1 MSTHSHFV
9 NTMEHPNRTGSF
21 LLVLLLLLQTVALMP
36 AAANPTSGTVSTF
49 NGGQASPT
57 LTLTGGQIDTS
68 LGIEVPRNVTF
79 DSASFLVSARDEV
92 ATPGQVYIDIGQ
104 DGVKEWA
111 FEGPGYGDLGH
122 QNSFFN
128 GNASVDFH
136 STGMVSSPPIFL
148 PFGASIDTA
157 EVNASFAPDVNGG
170 LLPIGAVN
178 DYTSGDVDNDT
189 LPEVVV
195 LSSDSAT
202 TSFNAALMIVDW
214 TSNAGLNTSSWVQTC
229 AGSSEVATGDFN
241 GDGHDDLVAFAYGS
255 DLACVHIMNA
265 STGAIG
271 AAQGISLYSN
281 SISASVG
288 DFDLDGYADLVS
300 IHTGGTFA
308 LRTYNSKTSSF
319 AANLTQ
325 SVNMNNS
332 ANPTTL
338 VSMVSGHFAANSTVF
353 SVVVTD
359 LFGHSTPLGWING
372 SGISENPNHFD
383 GLESDII
390 AGDIDGDGDIDF
402 IGSNQMGYTVAQN
415 DGSQWNTTD
424 HLTTVQLNNASVFD
438 HDGDGLAS
446 LVVPFGGSS
455 DGSALTVEGNLT
467 AYALNSTA
475 VGASTSVVQPW
486 SIPTNVKAIDM
497 NGDGVV
503 EHIVAAGELSSGLFI
518 ASWQHVTMDID
529 DDGQDDL
536 GVEGYAGDAAYGMEP
551 LYILDPLGNMTSRL
565 SPLMNAL
572 PYNADGYGVR
582 LSSVNFAFTNTAD
595 GTFNLSS
602 MDIGYDADFI
612 VENNPFSAGN
622 LTNIINQQ
630 QTAGVGNF
638 VVTLPVNST
647 LSGVF
652 SVSGLVAQYSPG
664 APNISLPPTP
674 VVSVTELTSDRVQLE
689 WQDMIEFGD
698 DLIEFEVFR
707 AAPGVSFDLT
717 SPYTTS
723 GANTTVD
730 GDVEHGTSYVYGVRS
745 LHSYGVTS
753 NMSAPLTVTV
763 PFPAP
768 PAAVA
773 GFNFVD
779 TPGDEG
785 GSLDL
790 SWNISID
797 GAVEYGVYLETQAIE
812 AIDALQPIAT
822 IEHSTENQI
831 MVLSTVDEGLTI
843 IDGTDYY
850 AAVVA
855 FDEYGNATTSFS
867 ALGPVI
873 SLNNS
878 QRTAL
883 IEYDLSTSSTYE
895 DGGFGLS
902 ALDSLHLNITLT
914 ADGAPLEGELV
925 SLTIEAS
932 GVDVEL
938 SGTTDSSGVWQA
950 IEAEDLTE
958 LGGTFITFFDSASMT
973 IEYLGTTGSPTMQP
987 VGPAN
992 LALQGLGLLRADITT
1007 QGTQLNLDDEGVF
1020 DLEVNIVAELPTQNT
1035 YLEGLVYTWEQKD
1048 ASGNVTSTGDVE
1060 VKGGQIILSGT
1071 ANATDT
1077 LVLTSDA
1084 SKSWIVPSMNPL
1096 MFTFTGGPDT
1106 GSNQT
1111 TGGNGT
1117 NDTNTTQEPTF
1128 PDATLPGAVDCGT
1141 ATYPWIDDGTDAPIM
1156 CTITNP
1162 NPFDVFLG
1170 FSWKVTPTTPPPV
1183 TFEAPFGVG
1192 SAPII
1197 TISAEGS
1204 VQVEFSPVRNGPSD
1218 GLFPGIQGVGYVVFF
1233 SCSELGG
1240 TNQCDSMTTPTASTE
1255 GELQWTL
1262 GEAPEVDTP
1271 VDTDSDGTKGN
1282 APLIIGS
1289 IIGILALI
1297 AGGAGV
1303 ILLRK
1308 SDDEEDDWYA
1318 ESIDDV
1324 EPEII
1329 EKPTKPTSKS
1339 LDQLHNEGR
1348 SLDDIEGPKDHRP
1361 SLFDEFDNNTVESYD
1376 ETEVEDL
1383 EEALEDEETSEEGE
1397 DDDGISVD
1405 ENGTEWWEDEEGVWW
1420 YREEGWEDWAVWED

>member
-1 MSTHSHFV
+1 
-9 NTMEHPNRTGSF
+9 MEHPNRTGPF
-21 LLVLLLLLQTVALMP
+21 LLVLLLLFQTVALMP

-49 NGGQASPT
+49 DGGQASPT
-57 LTLTGGQIDTS
+57 LTLTGGQVDTS

-128 GNASVDFH
+128 GNTSVDFH
-136 STGMVSSPPIFL
+136 STGTVSSPPIFL

-157 EVNASFAPDVNGG
+157 EVNASFAPDVSGG

-202 TSFNAALMIVDW
+202 TGFNSALMIVDW
-214 TSNAGLNTSSWVQTC
+214 TPNAGLNTSLWVQTC

-255 DLACVHIMNA
+255 DLACLHIMNA
-265 STGAIG
+265 TTGAIG
-271 AAQGISLYSN
+271 SAQGISLYSN

-300 IHTGGTFA
+300 IHSGGTFA

-319 AANLTQ
+319 TANLTQ

-332 ANPTTL
+332 ASPTTL

-359 LFGHSTPLGWING
+359 LFGHSTPLGWLNG

-402 IGSNQMGYTVAQN
+402 IGRSQLGYTVAQN

-438 HDGDGLAS
+438 HDGDGIAS
-446 LVVPFGGSS
+446 LIVPLAGSS

-536 GVEGYAGDAAYGMEP
+536 GAEGYAGDAAYGMEP

-582 LSSVNFAFTNTAD
+582 LSSVSFAFSNTAD

-652 SVSGLVAQYSPG
+652 AVSGLVAQYSPG

-674 VVSVTELTSDRVQLE
+674 VVYVTELTSERVQLE
-689 WQDMIEFGD
+689 WQDMLDFGE

-707 AAPGVSFDLT
+707 TAPGVSFDLT

-730 GDVEHGTSYVYGVRS
+730 GDVEHGTTYVYGIRS

-753 NMSAPLTVTV
+753 NMSAPQSVTV

-768 PAAVA
+768 PAAVT
-773 GFNFVD
+773 GFIFTD

-812 AIDALQPIAT
+812 TIDALQPIAT
-822 IEHSTENQI
+822 IAHSTENPI
-831 MVLSTVDEGLTI
+831 MALSTAEEGLTI

-883 IEYDLSTSSTYE
+883 IEYDLSTSSTYA

-902 ALDSLHLNITLT
+902 ALDSLRLNITLT
-914 ADGAPLEGELV
+914 ADGVPLEGELV
-925 SLTIEAS
+925 SLSIEAS
-932 GVDVEL
+932 GVDVQL

-973 IEYLGTTGSPTMQP
+973 IEYLGTTGSATMQP

-992 LALQGLGLLRADITT
+992 LTIQGLGLLRADIST

-1020 DLEVNIVAELPTQNT
+1020 ELEVTIVAELPTQNT
-1035 YLEGLVYTWEQKD
+1035 YLEGLIYTWEQKD

-1084 SKSWIVPSMNPL
+1084 SKSWIIPSTNPL
-1096 MFTFTGGPDT
+1096 LFTFTGGPDT

-1111 TGGNGT
+1111 TEGNGT

-1128 PDATLPGAVDCGT
+1128 PDATLPGTIDCGT
-1141 ATYPWIDDGTDAPIM
+1141 ATYPWVDDGTDASIT

-1162 NPFDVFLG
+1162 NPFDVILG
-1170 FSWKVTPTTPPPV
+1170 FSWKVTPTTPPPF
-1183 TFEAPFGVG
+1183 TFEAPFGVDG
-1192 SAPII
+1192 APML
-1197 TISAEGS
+1197 TISAEAS
-1204 VQVEFSPVRNGPSD
+1204 IQVEFSPVRNGPSD

-1240 TNQCDSMTTPTASTE
+1240 ANQCDSMTTPTASTE

-1262 GEAPEVDTP
+1262 GEAPEVETP
-1271 VDTDSDGTKGN
+1271 ADTDSDGTKSN
-1282 APLIIGS
+1282 TPLIIGS
-1289 IIGILALI
+1289 IIGVLALI

-1308 SDDEEDDWYA
+1308 SNDEDDDWYA

-1329 EKPTKPTSKS
+1329 EQPTKPTSKS
-1339 LDQLHNEGR
+1339 LDQLRNEGR
-1348 SLDDIEGPKDHRP
+1348 SLDDVDGPKDHRP
-1361 SLFDEFDNNTVESYD
+1361 TLFDEFDNNTVDSYD
-1376 ETEVEDL
+1376 ETEVEEL
-1383 EEALEDEETSEEGE
+1383 EQELEGEETSEEGE
-1397 DDDGISVD
+1397 GDDGISVD

>member
-1 MSTHSHFV
+1 MAL
-9 NTMEHPNRTGSF
+9 PNRTGPI
-21 LLVLLLLLQTVALMP
+21 LLILLLLFQTVSLMP
-36 AAANPTSGTVSTF
+36 AAANPTSGSVNTF
-49 NGGQASPT
+49 DGGQASPV
-57 LTLTGGQIDTS
+57 LTLTGGQVDTS

-92 ATPGQVYIDIGQ
+92 TTPGQVYIDIGQ

-111 FEGPGYGDLGH
+111 FEGIGYGNLGH
-122 QNSFFN
+122 QNSFYN
-128 GNASVDFH
+128 GNTSVDFH
-136 STGMVSSPPIFL
+136 STGMIMSPRVYLPLGATIESVDMNVSF
-148 PFGASIDTA
+148 T
-157 EVNASFAPDVNGG
+157 PDVNGG
-170 LLPIGAVN
+170 LLPIGSVN

-195 LSSDSAT
+195 LSSDSST
-202 TSFNAALMIVDW
+202 TGFNSALLTVDW
-214 TSNAGLNTSSWVQTC
+214 TQNAGLNTSSWVQTC
-229 AGSSEVATGDFN
+229 AGSSEVVTGDFN
-241 GDGHDDLVAFAYGS
+241 GDDHDDLVAFSYGS

-265 STGAIG
+265 TTGAIG
-271 AAQGISLYSN
+271 PAQSIALYSN
-281 SISASVG
+281 TISASVG
-288 DFDLDGYADLVS
+288 DFDSDGYADLIS
-300 IHTGGTFA
+300 IHSGGIFA
-308 LRTYNSKTSSF
+308 LRNYNSKTSSF
-319 AANLTQ
+319 SANLTHT
-325 SVNMNNS
+325 VNMNGTIS
-332 ANPTTL
+332 ATTL
-338 VSMVSGHFAANSTVF
+338 TYLTAGTFANNSTTF
-353 SVVVTD
+353 SAVVTD
-359 LFGHSTPLGWING
+359 FFGHSTPLSWTNG
-372 SGISENPNHFD
+372 VGITENLNHFD
-383 GLESDII
+383 GLESQPM
-390 AGDIDGDGDIDF
+390 AGDVDGDGDVDF
-402 IGSNQMGYTVAQN
+402 IGTTQEGYAIALN
-415 DGSQWNTTD
+415 IGSQWNVSNI
-424 HLTTVQLNNASVFD
+424 LTTSDLAFENALSNASVFD
-438 HDGDGLAS
+438 HDGDGVNS
-446 LVVPFGGSS
+446 LIVPYPGST
-455 DGSALTVEGNLT
+455 DGNNQTIDGNLT
-467 AYALNSTA
+467 AYPLNSTEI
-475 VGASTSVVQPW
+475 GNASSVLQPW
-486 SIPTNVKAIDM
+486 SIPRNTLGVDM
-497 NGDGVV
+497 NGDGLL
-503 EHIVAAGELSSGLFI
+503 EHIVPAGDSSPGLFI
-518 ASWQHVTMDID
+518 GAWNQIAMDID
-529 DDGQDDL
+529 SDGQDDFHAI
-536 GVEGYAGDAAYGMEP
+536 GYAGDALYGMEP
-551 LYILDPLGNMTSRL
+551 LYIDDPMSNMTSQLSRL
-565 SPLMNAL
+565 LTATPHYS
-572 PYNADGYGVR
+572 DGYGVG
-582 LSSVNFAFTNTAD
+582 LCNVIFSFDNTAY

-602 MDIGYDADFI
+602 MDIGYDVDFI
-612 VENNPFSAGN
+612 VENNPFSSGN
-622 LTNIINQQ
+622 LTDIINQQ

-638 VVTLPVNST
+638 VISLPVNST
-647 LSGVF
+647 MSGVF
-652 SVSGLVAQYSPG
+652 AVSGLVAQYSPG

-674 VVSVTELTSDRVQLE
+674 LVSVAALTPNKVLLQ
-689 WQDMIEFGD
+689 WQNMLDFGE

-730 GDVEHGTSYVYGVRS
+730 GEVDHGTSYVYGVRS

-797 GAVEYGVYLETQAIE
+797 GAVEYGVYLETQPIE

-883 IEYDLSTSSTYE
+883 IEYDLSTSSTYD

-914 ADGAPLEGELV
+914 ADGVPLEGELV

-992 LALQGLGLLRADITT
+992 LTLQGLGLLRADITT

-1240 TNQCDSMTTPTASTE
+1240 ANQCDSMTTPTASTE

-1271 VDTDSDGTKGN
+1271 VDTDSDGTKSN

>member
-1 MSTHSHFV
+1 
-9 NTMEHPNRTGSF
+9 MEHPNRTGSF

-49 NGGQASPT
+49 DGGQASPT
-57 LTLTGGQIDTS
+57 LTLTGGQVDTS

-111 FEGPGYGDLGH
+111 FEGSGYGDLGH

-128 GNASVDFH
+128 GNTSVDFH

-202 TSFNAALMIVDW
+202 TSFNSALMIVDW

-359 LFGHSTPLGWING
+359 LFGHSTPLGWTNG

-402 IGSNQMGYTVAQN
+402 IGSNQLGYTVAQN

-475 VGASTSVVQPW
+475 VGVSTSVVQPW

-582 LSSVNFAFTNTAD
+582 LSSVSFAFTNTAD

-730 GDVEHGTSYVYGVRS
+730 GEVDHGTSYVYGVRS

-812 AIDALQPIAT
+812 EIDVLQPIAT

-883 IEYDLSTSSTYE
+883 IEYDLSTSSTYD

-914 ADGAPLEGELV
+914 ADGVPLEGELV

-992 LALQGLGLLRADITT
+992 LTLQGLGLLRADITT

-1233 SCSELGG
+1233 SCSELGEA
-1240 TNQCDSMTTPTASTE
+1240 NQCDSMTTPTASTE

-1271 VDTDSDGTKGN
+1271 VDTDSDGTKSN

-1348 SLDDIEGPKDHRP
+1348 SLDDIEGPKDQRP

>member
-753 NMSAPLTVTV
+753 NMSSPLTVTV

-785 GSLDL
+785 GSLDF

-914 ADGAPLEGELV
+914 ADGVPLEGELV

-938 SGTTDSSGVWQA
+938 SGTTNSSGVWQA

-958 LGGTFITFFDSASMT
+958 LGGPFITFFDSASMT

-992 LALQGLGLLRADITT
+992 LTLQGLGLLRADITT

-1128 PDATLPGAVDCGT
+1128 PDVTLPGAVDCGT
-1141 ATYPWIDDGTDAPIM
+1141 ATYPWIDDGTDASIM

-1162 NPFDVFLG
+1162 NSFDVFLG

-1197 TISAEGS
+1197 TISAEDS

-1397 DDDGISVD
+1397 EDDGISVD

>member
-1 MSTHSHFV
+1 
-9 NTMEHPNRTGSF
+9 MEHPNRTGPF
-21 LLVLLLLLQTVALMP
+21 LLVLLLLFQTVALMP
-36 AAANPTSGTVSTF
+36 AAANPTSGTVNTF
-49 NGGQASPT
+49 DGGQASPT
-57 LTLTGGQIDTS
+57 LTLTGGQVDTS

-79 DSASFLVSARDEV
+79 NSASFLVSAKDEV
-92 ATPGQVYIDIGQ
+92 ATPGQVYIDIGE

-111 FEGPGYGDLGH
+111 FEGSGYGNLGH

-128 GNASVDFH
+128 GNTSVDFH
-136 STGMVSSPPIFL
+136 STGMTMSPPVFL
-148 PFGASIDTA
+148 PFGASVDSA
-157 EVNASFAPDVNGG
+157 DVNVSFAPDVNGG
-170 LLPIGAVN
+170 LLPIGSVD

-195 LSSDSAT
+195 LSRDSNAT
-202 TSFNAALMIVDW
+202 GFNAALMIVDW
-214 TSNAGLNTSSWVQTC
+214 TLNAGLNTSSWVQTC

-255 DLACVHIMNA
+255 DLACVHLMNA
-265 STGAIG
+265 ATGAIG
-271 AAQGISLYSN
+271 AAQSIALYSN
-281 SISASVG
+281 SISASAG
-288 DFDLDGYADLVS
+288 DFDLDGYADLIS
-300 IHTGGTFA
+300 IHSGGTFA
-308 LRTYNSKTSSF
+308 LRTYNDKTNSF
-319 AANLTQ
+319 TSNLTHT
-325 SVNMNNS
+325 VNMNGTTS
-332 ANPTTL
+332 ATTL
-338 VSMVSGHFAANSTVF
+338 AYLTAGVFANNSTTF
-353 SVVVTD
+353 SAVVTD
-359 LFGHSTPLGWING
+359 LFGHSTPLSWVNA
-372 SGISENPNHFD
+372 SGITENPNHFD
-383 GLESDII
+383 GLGSQPI
-390 AGDIDGDGDIDF
+390 AGDVDGDGDIDF
-402 IGSNQMGYTVAQN
+402 IGTNQQGYTIALN
-415 DGSQWNTTD
+415 MGLQWNASNVLATND
-424 HLTTVQLNNASVFD
+424 LASASALNNASVFD
-438 HDGDGLAS
+438 HDGDGVNS
-446 LVVPFGGSS
+446 LVVPYPGAD
-455 DGSALTVEGNLT
+455 DGNTQTIDGNLT
-467 AYALNSTA
+467 AYLLNSTA
-475 VGASTSVVQPW
+475 IGNPFSVIQPW
-486 SIPTNVKAIDM
+486 SVPRNALGVDM
-497 NGDGVV
+497 NGDGLL
-503 EHIVAAGELSSGLFI
+503 EHIVPAGDSSLGLFI
-518 ASWQHVTMDID
+518 GAWNQIAMDID
-529 DDGQDDL
+529 SDGQDDL
-536 GVEGYAGDAAYGMEP
+536 HAIGYAGDALYGMEP
-551 LYILDPLGNMTSRL
+551 LYILDPLGNMTTKL
-565 SPLMNAL
+565 SPLTNAL
-572 PYNADGYGVR
+572 PYNTDGYGVR
-582 LSSVNFAFTNTAD
+582 LCSVSFSFANMAD
-595 GTFNLSS
+595 GNFNLSS
-602 MDIGYDADFI
+602 MDIGYDAAFI

-647 LSGVF
+647 LSGIF
-652 SVSGLVAQYSPG
+652 AVSGLVAQYSPG

-674 VVSVTELTSDRVQLE
+674 VVSVTELTSERVQLE
-689 WQDMIEFGD
+689 WQDMVDFGE

-730 GDVEHGTSYVYGVRS
+730 GDVEHGISYVYGVRS

-753 NMSAPLTVTV
+753 NMSVPLSVAV

-773 GFNFVD
+773 GFTFVD
-779 TPGDEG
+779 TPTDQG

-797 GAVEYGVYLETQAIE
+797 GAIQYGVYLETQAIE
-812 AIDALQPIAT
+812 TIDALQPIAT
-822 IEHSTENQI
+822 IAHTTENPI
-831 MVLSTVDEGLTI
+831 MALSTVNEGLI
-843 IDGTDYY
+843 IVDGTDYY

-883 IEYDLSTSSTYE
+883 IEYDLSTSSTYD
-895 DGGFGLS
+895 DGEFGLS

-914 ADGAPLEGELV
+914 ADGAPLEGELL

-938 SGTTDSSGVWQA
+938 SGTTDSSGVWRA
-950 IEAEDLTE
+950 IEVEDLTA
-958 LGGTFITFFDSASMT
+958 LGGTFITFFDSASMS

-987 VGPAN
+987 VGAAN
-992 LALQGLGLLRADITT
+992 LTLQGFGLLRADVTML
-1007 QGTQLNLDDEGVF
+1007 GAQLNLDDEGVF
-1020 DLEVNIVAELPTQNT
+1020 ELEVNIAAELPTQNT
-1035 YLEGLVYTWEQKD
+1035 YLEGLAYTWEQKD
-1048 ASGNVTSTGDVE
+1048 ASGNVTSTGEVE

-1111 TGGNGT
+1111 TDGNGT

-1128 PDATLPGAVDCGT
+1128 PDATLPGTVDCGT
-1141 ATYPWIDDGTDAPIM
+1141 ATYPWIDDGNDALIT

-1162 NPFDVFLG
+1162 NSFDVFLG
-1170 FSWKVTPTTPPPV
+1170 FSWKVTPTTPPPF
-1183 TFEAPFGVG
+1183 TFEAPFGVDSG
-1192 SAPII
+1192 PPL
-1197 TISAEGS
+1197 TISATAS
-1204 VQVEFSPVRNGPSD
+1204 IQVDFSPVRNGPSD
-1218 GLFPGIQGVGYVVFF
+1218 GLFPGIQGVGYTVFF

-1240 TNQCDSMTTPTASTE
+1240 ANQCDSMTTPTASTE

-1262 GEAPEVDTP
+1262 GEAPEVETP
-1271 VDTDSDGTKGN
+1271 ADAGSDETKAN
-1282 APLIIGS
+1282 TPLVIGGIIGV
-1289 IIGILALI
+1289 LAII
-1297 AGGAGV
+1297 AGGAAV

-1308 SDDEEDDWYA
+1308 SEEEEDDWYA
-1318 ESIDDV
+1318 ESIDEV

-1339 LDQLHNEGR
+1339 LDQLQNEGR
-1348 SLDDIEGPKDHRP
+1348 SLDDVEGPKDHRP

-1376 ETEVEDL
+1376 ESEVQAL
-1383 EEALEDEETSEEGE
+1383 EEELDEEETTEEAE
-1397 DDDGISVD
+1397 EDDGISVD

>member
-1 MSTHSHFV
+1 MSTHSHIV

-753 NMSAPLTVTV
+753 NMSSPLTVTV

-785 GSLDL
+785 GSLDF

-914 ADGAPLEGELV
+914 ADGVPLEGELV

-938 SGTTDSSGVWQA
+938 SGTTNSSGVWQA

-958 LGGTFITFFDSASMT
+958 LGGPFITFFDSASMT

-992 LALQGLGLLRADITT
+992 LTLQGLGLLRADITT

-1128 PDATLPGAVDCGT
+1128 PDVTLPGAVDCGT
-1141 ATYPWIDDGTDAPIM
+1141 ATYPWIDDGTDASIM

-1162 NPFDVFLG
+1162 NSFDVFLG

-1197 TISAEGS
+1197 TISAEDS

-1397 DDDGISVD
+1397 EDDGISVD

>member
-1 MSTHSHFV
+1 
-9 NTMEHPNRTGSF
+9 MEHPNRTGSF

-753 NMSAPLTVTV
+753 NMSSPLTVTV

-785 GSLDL
+785 GSLDF

-914 ADGAPLEGELV
+914 ADGVPLEGELV

-938 SGTTDSSGVWQA
+938 SGTTNSSGVWQA

-958 LGGTFITFFDSASMT
+958 LGGPFITFFDSASMT

-992 LALQGLGLLRADITT
+992 LTLQGLGLLRADITT

-1128 PDATLPGAVDCGT
+1128 PDVTLPGAVDCGT
-1141 ATYPWIDDGTDAPIM
+1141 ATYPWIDDGTDASIM

-1162 NPFDVFLG
+1162 NSFDVFLG

-1197 TISAEGS
+1197 TISAEDS

-1397 DDDGISVD
+1397 EDDGISVD

>member
-1 MSTHSHFV
+1 MAP
-9 NTMEHPNRTGSF
+9 PNRTAPVLLIF
-21 LLVLLLLLQTVALMP
+21 LLLFQTLALMP
-36 AAANPTSGTVSTF
+36 AAANPTSGTVNTF
-49 NGGQASPT
+49 DGGQASPT
-57 LTLTGGQIDTS
+57 LTLTGGQVDTS

-79 DSASFLVSARDEV
+79 DSASFLVSANDEV

-104 DGVKEWA
+104 DGIKEWA
-111 FEGPGYGDLGH
+111 FEGPGYGNLGH

-128 GNASVDFH
+128 GNTSVDFH
-136 STGMVSSPPIFL
+136 STGMTMSPRVFL
-148 PFGASIDTA
+148 PFGASVDSA
-157 EVNASFAPDVNGG
+157 DVNVSFAPEVNGG
-170 LLPIGAVN
+170 LLPIGSVD

-195 LSSDSAT
+195 LSRDSNT
-202 TSFNAALMIVDW
+202 TGFNAALMIVDW
-214 TSNAGLNTSSWVQTC
+214 TLNAGLNTSSWVQTC
-229 AGSSEVATGDFN
+229 NGSSEVATADFN
-241 GDGHDDLVAFAYGS
+241 GDGHDDLVAFSYGS

-265 STGAIG
+265 VTGAIG
-271 AAQGISLYSN
+271 AAQSIDLYSN
-281 SISASVG
+281 SIFASAG

-300 IHTGGTFA
+300 IHSGGTFA
-308 LRTYNSKTSSF
+308 LRSYNNKTSSF
-319 AANLTQ
+319 SANLTHTVKMNG
-325 SVNMNNS
+325 SISATTLTYLTAGIFANNS
-332 ANPTTL
+332 TT
-338 VSMVSGHFAANSTVF
+338 F
-353 SVVVTD
+353 SAVVTD
-359 LFGHSTPLGWING
+359 FLGHSTPLNWTNAI
-372 SGISENPNHFD
+372 GITENLNHFD
-383 GLESDII
+383 GLESQPM
-390 AGDIDGDGDIDF
+390 AGDMDGDGDIDF
-402 IGSNQMGYTVAQN
+402 IGTNQEGYTIALN
-415 DGSQWNTTD
+415 MGSQWNVSNI
-424 HLTTVQLNNASVFD
+424 LTTNDLAIENALNNASVFD
-438 HDGDGLAS
+438 HDGDGVNS
-446 LVVPFGGSS
+446 LIVPYPGAN
-455 DGSALTVEGNLT
+455 DGNPQTIDGNLT
-467 AYALNSTA
+467 VYPLNSTEI
-475 VGASTSVVQPW
+475 GNASSMIQPW
-486 SIPTNVKAIDM
+486 SIPRNALGVDM
-497 NGDGVV
+497 NGDGLL
-503 EHIVAAGELSSGLFI
+503 EHIVPAGDSNLGLFI
-518 ASWQHVTMDID
+518 GAWNQIAMDID
-529 DDGQDDL
+529 SDGQDDL
-536 GVEGYAGDAAYGMEP
+536 HAIGYAGDALYGMEP
-551 LYILDPLGNMTSRL
+551 LYIDDPMGNMTSKISRL
-565 SPLMNAL
+565 TYSIPHHS
-572 PYNADGYGVR
+572 DGYGVR
-582 LSSVNFAFTNTAD
+582 LCSVIFSFANTAH

-612 VENNPFSAGN
+612 VENNPFASGN

-630 QTAGVGNF
+630 QTAGVGDF

-647 LSGVF
+647 LSGIF
-652 SVSGLVAQYSPG
+652 AVSGLVAHYSPG

-674 VVSVTELTSDRVQLE
+674 AVSVTELTSKGVRLE
-689 WQDMIEFGD
+689 WQGMVDFGE
-698 DLIEFEVFR
+698 DLISFEVFR
-707 AAPGVSFDLT
+707 AAPGVPFDLT
-717 SPYTTS
+717 SPYS
-723 GANTTVD
+723 ISDRNSTVD
-730 GDVEHGTSYVYGVRS
+730 GAVEHGTSYVYGVRS
-745 LHSYGVTS
+745 LHPYGVTS
-753 NMSAPLTVTV
+753 NMSAPLLVSV

-768 PAAVA
+768 PAAVT

-812 AIDALQPIAT
+812 TIDALQPIAT
-822 IEHSTENQI
+822 IAHSTENPI
-831 MVLSTVDEGLTI
+831 MALSTLDEGLTI
-843 IDGTDYY
+843 VDGTDYY

-855 FDEYGNATTSFS
+855 FDEYGNATASFS

-883 IEYDLSTSSTYE
+883 IEYDLSSSSTYN
-895 DGGFGLS
+895 DGEFGLS
-902 ALDSLHLNITLT
+902 ALDSLFLNITLT
-914 ADGAPLEGELV
+914 ADGAPLEGEPL

-938 SGTTDSSGVWQA
+938 SGTTDSSGVWRA
-950 IEAEDLTE
+950 IEVEDLTE

-973 IEYLGTTGSPTMQP
+973 IEYLGTSGSPTMQP
-987 VGPAN
+987 AEAAN
-992 LALQGLGLLRADITT
+992 LTIQGLGLLRADVNM

-1020 DLEVNIVAELPTQNT
+1020 DLEVNIAAELPTQNT

-1096 MFTFTGGPDT
+1096 TFTFTGGPDT

-1111 TGGNGT
+1111 TDGNGT

-1128 PDATLPGAVDCGT
+1128 PDVTLPGTVDCGT
-1141 ATYPWIDDGTDAPIM
+1141 ATYPWIDAGNDALIT

-1162 NPFDVFLG
+1162 NPFNVFLG
-1170 FSWKVTPTTPPPV
+1170 FSWKVTPTTPPPF
-1183 TFEAPFGVG
+1183 TFEAPSLMGNG
-1192 SAPII
+1192 PTLTI
-1197 TISAEGS
+1197 TAETS
-1204 VQVEFSPVRNGPSD
+1204 IQVDFSPVRNGPSD
-1218 GLFPGIQGVGYVVFF
+1218 GLFPGIQGVGYVVSL

-1240 TNQCDSMTTPTASTE
+1240 ANQCDSMTTPTASTE

-1262 GEAPEVDTP
+1262 GEAPEVETPADTG
-1271 VDTDSDGTKGN
+1271 SEETKGN

-1289 IIGILALI
+1289 IIGVLALI

-1308 SDDEEDDWYA
+1308 SDDEDDDWYA

-1324 EPEII
+1324 EPDII

-1339 LDQLHNEGR
+1339 LDELQSEGR
-1348 SLDDIEGPKDHRP
+1348 SLDDVEGPKEHRP

-1376 ETEVEDL
+1376 ESEVEEL
-1383 EEALEDEETSEEGE
+1383 VEELDEETGEEAE
-1397 DDDGISVD
+1397 EDDGISVD

>member
-1 MSTHSHFV
+1 
-9 NTMEHPNRTGSF
+9 MEHPNRTGPF
-21 LLVLLLLLQTVALMP
+21 LLVLLLLFQTVALSP

-49 NGGQASPT
+49 DGGQASPT

-68 LGIEVPRNVTF
+68 LGIDVPRNVTF
-79 DSASFLVSARDEV
+79 DSASFLVSAKDEV

-111 FEGPGYGDLGH
+111 FEGPGYGNLGH

-128 GNASVDFH
+128 GNTSVDFH
-136 STGMVSSPPIFL
+136 STGMIMSPPLFL
-148 PFGASIDTA
+148 PFGASIDSVD
-157 EVNASFAPDVNGG
+157 VNVSFAPDVNGG
-170 LLPIGAVN
+170 LLPIGSVE
-178 DYTSGDVDNDT
+178 DYTPGDVDNDT

-195 LSSDSAT
+195 LSRDSST
-202 TSFNAALMIVDW
+202 TGFNAALMIVDW
-214 TSNAGLNTSSWVQTC
+214 TLNAGLNTSSWTQTC

-241 GDGHDDLVAFAYGS
+241 GDGHDDLVAFDYGS
-255 DLACVHIMNA
+255 DLACVHLMNA
-265 STGAIG
+265 TTGAIG
-271 AAQGISLYSN
+271 AAQSIALYSN
-281 SISASVG
+281 SISGSVG
-288 DFDLDGYADLVS
+288 DFDLDGSADLVS
-300 IHTGGTFA
+300 IHSGGTFA

-319 AANLTQ
+319 GANLTHT
-325 SVNMNNS
+325 VNMNGTTS
-332 ANPTTL
+332 ATTL
-338 VSMVSGHFAANSTVF
+338 SYLTAGVFANNSSTF

-359 LFGHSTPLGWING
+359 LFGHSTPLSWVNA
-372 SGISENPNHFD
+372 SGITENPNHFD
-383 GLESDII
+383 GLGSQPI
-390 AGDIDGDGDIDF
+390 AGDVDGDGDIDF
-402 IGSNQMGYTVAQN
+402 IGTNQQGYTIALN
-415 DGSQWNTTD
+415 MGLQWNASNILATND
-424 HLTTVQLNNASVFD
+424 LASASAMNNASVFD
-438 HDGDGLAS
+438 HDGDGVNS
-446 LVVPFGGSS
+446 LVVPYPGAD
-455 DGSALTVEGNLT
+455 DGNTQTINGNLS
-467 AYALNSTA
+467 AYFLNSTEIGN
-475 VGASTSVVQPW
+475 VSSVVQPW
-486 SIPTNVKAIDM
+486 SVPTNALGVDM
-497 NGDGVV
+497 NGDGLL
-503 EHIVAAGELSSGLFI
+503 EHIVPAGDSSLGLFI
-518 ASWQHVTMDID
+518 GAWNQIAMDID
-529 DDGQDDL
+529 SDGQDDL
-536 GVEGYAGDAAYGMEP
+536 HAIGYAGDALYGMEP

-565 SPLMNAL
+565 SPLTNAL
-572 PYNADGYGVR
+572 PYNTDGYGVR
-582 LSSVNFAFTNTAD
+582 LCSVSFSFANMGD
-595 GTFNLSS
+595 GSFNLSS

-647 LSGVF
+647 LSGLF
-652 SVSGLVAQYSPG
+652 AVSGLVAQYSPG

-674 VVSVTELTSDRVQLE
+674 VVSVTELTSERVQLE
-689 WQDMIEFGD
+689 WQDMVDFGE
-698 DLIEFEVFR
+698 DLLEFEVFR
-707 AAPGVSFDLT
+707 TAPGVSFDLT

-753 NMSAPLTVTV
+753 NMSAPLSVTV
-763 PFPAP
+763 PFPSP
-768 PAAVA
+768 PAAVT

-812 AIDALQPIAT
+812 TIDALQPIAT
-822 IEHSTENQI
+822 IAHSTENPI
-831 MVLSTVDEGLTI
+831 MALSTLDEGLTI
-843 IDGTDYY
+843 VDGTDYY

-855 FDEYGNATTSFS
+855 FDEYGNATASFS

-883 IEYDLSTSSTYE
+883 IEYDLSTSSTYS
-895 DGGFGLS
+895 DGEFGLS
-902 ALDSLHLNITLT
+902 ALDSLFLNITLT
-914 ADGAPLEGELV
+914 ADGAPLEGEPL

-938 SGTTDSSGVWQA
+938 SGTTDSSGVWRA
-950 IEAEDLTE
+950 IEVEDLTE

-973 IEYLGTTGSPTMQP
+973 IEYLGTSGSPTMQP
-987 VGPAN
+987 VEAAN
-992 LALQGLGLLRADITT
+992 LTIQGLGLLRADVTM
-1007 QGTQLNLDDEGVF
+1007 QGTELNLDDEGVF
-1020 DLEVNIVAELPTQNT
+1020 DLEVNIAAELPTQNT

-1096 MFTFTGGPDT
+1096 TFTFTGGPDT
-1106 GSNQT
+1106 GYNQT
-1111 TGGNGT
+1111 TDGNGT

-1128 PDATLPGAVDCGT
+1128 PDVTLPGTVDCGT
-1141 ATYPWIDDGTDAPIM
+1141 ATYPWIDDGNDALIT

-1170 FSWKVTPTTPPPV
+1170 FSWKVTPTTPPPI
-1183 TFEAPFGVG
+1183 TFEAPFGVDSG
-1192 SAPII
+1192 PPL
-1197 TISAEGS
+1197 TISATAS
-1204 VQVEFSPVRNGPSD
+1204 IQVDFSPVRNGPSD
-1218 GLFPGIQGVGYVVFF
+1218 GLFPGIQGVGYTVFF

-1240 TNQCDSMTTPTASTE
+1240 ANQCDSMTTPTASTE

-1262 GEAPEVDTP
+1262 GEAPEVETP
-1271 VDTDSDGTKGN
+1271 ADAGSDETKAN
-1282 APLIIGS
+1282 TPLVIGGIIGV
-1289 IIGILALI
+1289 LAII
-1297 AGGAGV
+1297 AGGAAV

-1308 SDDEEDDWYA
+1308 SEDEEDDWYA

-1339 LDQLHNEGR
+1339 LDQLQNEGR
-1348 SLDDIEGPKDHRP
+1348 SLDDVEGPKDHRP

-1376 ETEVEDL
+1376 ESEVQAL
-1383 EEALEDEETSEEGE
+1383 EEELDEEETTEEAE
-1397 DDDGISVD
+1397 EDDGISVD